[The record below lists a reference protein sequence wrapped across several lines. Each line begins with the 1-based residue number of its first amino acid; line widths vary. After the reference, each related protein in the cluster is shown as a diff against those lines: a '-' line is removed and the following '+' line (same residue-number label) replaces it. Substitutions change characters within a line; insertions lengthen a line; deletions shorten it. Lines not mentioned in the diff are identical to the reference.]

1 MTLPVNHHQ
10 PLNGNNAVT
19 NPSAGKQGDFSA
31 NWCQARSVVLQYTKG
46 DVPMIIIFNRKELV
60 VTMDMAKQGVIR
72 DILAAHGIEYYVR
85 TMNLS
90 GSSAMSARGSSGSFG
105 MNLVQSVEYKIYVKK
120 KDYEKASYLIRGI

>member
-1 MTLPVNHHQ
+1 
-10 PLNGNNAVT
+10 
-19 NPSAGKQGDFSA
+19 
-31 NWCQARSVVLQYTKG
+31 
-46 DVPMIIIFNRKELV
+46 MINIFNRKELV
-60 VTMDMAKQGVIR
+60 VTMDLAKQGVIR
-72 DILAAHGIEYYVR
+72 DILATHGIEYYVR